1 MDWSFINDRRLNV
14 LTVLWGTSTRDLC
27 SGKHLHPFW
36 QALMRQRL
44 QAFLPIM
51 LIALMVQILAPI
63 GVAWASAIAASD
75 PLRGLEICHSQPGS
89 QPAGDESRT
98 KPGDFCALCCAAPA
112 ALGGPELSAVDVPQ
126 REAFG
131 VVWRAN
137 TPDAL
142 VKRVFSNAQA
152 RAPPAA

>member
-1 MDWSFINDRRLNV
+1 
-14 LTVLWGTSTRDLC
+14 
-27 SGKHLHPFW
+27 
-36 QALMRQRL
+36 MRQRL

-63 GVAWASAIAASD
+63 GAAWASAIAASD
-75 PLRGLEICHSQPGS
+75 PLHGPEICHSQPGS
-89 QPAGDESRT
+89 QPADDESRS
-98 KPGDFCALCCAAPA
+98 KPGEFCALCCAAPA
-112 ALGGPELSAVDVPQ
+112 AALGGPELSAVAVPQ
-126 REAFG
+126 REACG

-142 VKRVFSNAQA
+142 VKRAFSNAQA